1 MVSEFEVF
9 DAWSVV
15 VICIYF
21 VGFVVHFCSIILS
34 GFKYQNGRILENGT
48 KTILQDYGTQ
58 ELSSS
63 SNLDDS
69 DSEAS
74 HADSGSECSDDEE
87 EEDSL
92 EKLREGRDF
101 KVDVLLEMAAN
112 TVVHNVE
119 AHREQAYVK
128 VIVTHT

>member
-1 MVSEFEVF
+1 M
-9 DAWSVV
+9 
-15 VICIYF
+15 
-21 VGFVVHFCSIILS
+21 
-34 GFKYQNGRILENGT
+34 ENGT
-48 KTILQDYGTQ
+48 KTILQDYGAQ

-119 AHREQAYVK
+119 AHREQAYLK
-128 VIVTHT
+128 VIVRLMLYLYSFSMLLKP